1 MDARRRSR
9 CADVVRF
16 FAALT
21 VLTCAAPGAAQ
32 IFGTPEAL
40 NSDAATDGAA
50 DGGPH
55 VATSGS
61 ARWVAVFERDD
72 DIYSA
77 YSDDLGDTWSVPV
90 HVNTGGSPGDDIDSR
105 PRVATDGMGNWVVAW
120 GSEDPRG
127 SLGGDFD
134 VLFARSSNGTSWE
147 STQALNPNA
156 ATDSGE
162 DAGVEIATD
171 GAGNW
176 VAAWYSENTMG
187 GSVGTDRDLFVARS
201 TDAGATWTSPT
212 ALNTN
217 AATDA
222 GNDAGVTLTQDGAG
236 NWVAAWTSH
245 DSLDG
250 TIGTDGDILV
260 ATSSDAG
267 ATWSA
272 PQALNTN
279 AATDSGLDFAHSM
292 ATDGAGNW
300 VAVWSSLDTLGG
312 LSGPFDFDLLVARS
326 TDAGASWTAP
336 LPLDPGA
343 LSDAGLFDD
352 GPAVATDG
360 KSTWITL
367 WVSNAL
373 GPDTDILESR
383 STDAGATW
391 TAPVA
396 FNPWAATDSSLDWQ
410 PYLAT
415 DGNGRLVAVWASNNT
430 LGGSIGFDHDILLAT
445 TPPAV
450 PGLGPTAA
458 ALAGLLLL
466 ATGALA
472 SRWMRTFS

>member
-1 MDARRRSR
+1 MGARRQSR
-9 CADVVRF
+9 CSDGARL
-16 FAALT
+16 FAALM
-21 VLTCAAPGAAQ
+21 VLTWAAPSAAQ
-32 IFGTPEAL
+32 IFSAPEAL
-40 NSDAATDGAA
+40 NSDAAVDAA
-50 DGGPH
+50 TDGGPR

-61 ARWVAVFERDD
+61 ARWVAVFDRDD

-77 YSDDLGDTWSVPV
+77 YSNDFGDTWSVPV
-90 HVNTGGSPGDDIDSR
+90 HVNTGGSLGDDIDDS

-120 GSEDPRG
+120 GSQDPRG

-147 STQALNPNA
+147 WTQALNTNA
-156 ATDSGE
+156 ATDSGD
-162 DAGVEIATD
+162 DAGVEIVTD

-187 GSVGTDRDLFVARS
+187 GSVGTDQDLFVARS

-212 ALNTN
+212 PLNTN

-236 NWVAAWTSH
+236 NWVAAWTSR
-245 DSLDG
+245 DSLGG

-267 ATWSA
+267 TTWSA

-336 LPLDPGA
+336 LPLDPGV
-343 LSDAGLFDD
+343 LSDSGLFDD
-352 GPAVATDG
+352 GPVVATDG
-360 KSTWITL
+360 RGTWITL
-367 WVSNAL
+367 WESNAL
-373 GPDTDILESR
+373 GPDVDILESR
-383 STDAGATW
+383 SSDAGATW

-396 FNPWAATDSSLDWQ
+396 FNPGAATDSSRDSQ

-415 DGNGRLVAVWASNNT
+415 NAHGHWVAAWASDDT
-430 LGGSIGFDHDILLAT
+430 LGGSIGLDYDILVAT
-445 TPPAV
+445 SRPAV
-450 PGLGPTAA
+450 PGLGPTATA
-458 ALAGLLLL
+458 VVVLVLL
-466 ATGALA
+466 ATGILA
-472 SRWMRTFS
+472 SRWVLSLS